1 MSEPARVLVHATS
14 VVLGAAAS
22 AFGGPENVAVL
33 LLGESGSGKSDVAL
47 RLIAAG
53 AILLSDDQTALSV
66 EGGRLM
72 AEAPERT
79 RGLLEIRG
87 VGIIRLDV
95 AGPAP
100 VALAVH
106 LDPKARIARLPTPQ
120 SYSPPSLPCLTQPPL
135 ITLNPFEPA
144 TPAKIQAAACA
155 AVLGRFVAG
164 VAPSK

>member
-1 MSEPARVLVHATS
+1 MGEAPRILVHATS
-14 VVLGAAAS
+14 VVLGAAARP
-22 AFGGPENVAVL
+22 FGGPENIAVL
-33 LLGESGSGKSDVAL
+33 LLGESGSGKSEIAL

-53 AILLSDDQTALSV
+53 AILLADDQTALGV
-66 EGGRLM
+66 REGRLF

-79 RGLLEIRG
+79 GGLIEIRG

-95 AGPAP
+95 AEPAP
-100 VALAVH
+100 VAIAVR
-106 LDPKARIARLPTPQ
+106 LEPKARIARLPEPET
-120 SYSPPSLPCLTQPPL
+120 YNPPSLALAAPPPL
-135 ITLNPFEPA
+135 IVLAPFEAA

>member
-1 MSEPARVLVHATS
+1 MSEPAPVLIHATS
-14 VVLGAAAS
+14 VVLSAAAR

-33 LLGESGSGKSDVAL
+33 LLGHSGSGKSDVAL

-53 AILLSDDQTALSV
+53 AILLSDDQTILSI
-66 EGGRLM
+66 EDGRLF
-72 AEAPERT
+72 AAAPERT

-87 VGIIRLDV
+87 VGIVRLDV
-95 AGPAP
+95 SDPAP
-100 VALAVH
+100 VALAVY
-106 LDPKARIARLPTPQ
+106 LDPKARIARLPEPQ
-120 SYSPPSLPCLTQPPL
+120 SYSPPSLQPVVPPPL
-135 ITLNPFEPA
+135 ITLDPFEAA